1 MDITRNM
8 TNSELINLTVDGVK
22 GVNLNKPKRS
32 KNAREKFEIE
42 LNNEE
47 AIATT
52 NNLPFARQVAREEFN
67 QAIKSQVDAQLRE
80 YGSIEKPEELKL
92 PKVDWDKYSNL
103 KNFKVVKTH
112 ERPDT
117 NLSKHN
123 PGLDVKSK
131 VTTYKFKGYGFIY
144 KVMED
149 EPASIVRAVKKRA
162 MLDKQIAGELK

>member
-1 MDITRNM
+1 M
-8 TNSELINLTVDGVK
+8 
-22 GVNLNKPKRS
+22 
-32 KNAREKFEIE
+32 
-42 LNNEE
+42 
-47 AIATT
+47 
-52 NNLPFARQVAREEFN
+52 
-67 QAIKSQVDAQLRE
+67 
-80 YGSIEKPEELKL
+80 
-92 PKVDWDKYSNL
+92 
-103 KNFKVVKTH
+103 VKTH